1 MQEESE
7 ESWIIF
13 TLAPGAKNYK
23 ILVQKDILKY
33 TEKQLKIQS
42 LNPSQFKK
50 ITTEHQVIN
59 TFSICGH
66 TGTTQGFWTF

>member
-42 LNPSQFKK
+42 LNPCPQPLT
-50 ITTEHQVIN
+50 I
-59 TFSICGH
+59 
-66 TGTTQGFWTF
+66 